1 MMPDR
6 IKAVL
11 VEDHTIVREGL
22 RPLLEGQGIAVIG
35 EAGDGL
41 EAVRIA
47 KELNPQII
55 IMDVVLPRL
64 GGIEA
69 TRRILKGRPDI
80 KVIMLTI
87 HDEPQFIYKSLE
99 AGAKAYLVKEAPLG
113 ELMNAIKAVMKGE
126 TYLSSNFP
134 PGVLET
140 YAKMA
145 RRGKKADEFSQ
156 LTRREREILQYIA
169 EGFTSPEIAK
179 TLFISKKTVENHRA
193 NIMEKLDI
201 HDTAGLVR
209 YAIKIK
215 LVET

>member
-1 MMPDR
+1 MTER
-6 IKAVL
+6 IRIVI

-22 RPLLEGQGIAVIG
+22 RPLLEGRGVEVIG

-41 EAVRIA
+41 EAVRLV
-47 KELNPQII
+47 KELAPEVVV
-55 IMDVVLPRL
+55 MDVALPRL

-69 TRRILKGRPDI
+69 ARRIVKGDPDM

-87 HDEPQFIYKSLE
+87 HDEPQYVFKSLE
-99 AGAKAYLVKEAPLG
+99 AGAKGYLVKDAPLE
-113 ELMNAIKAVMKGE
+113 ELMTAIKAVMRGE

-134 PGVLET
+134 PGLIES
-140 YAKMA
+140 YAKMVK
-145 RRGKKADEFSQ
+145 RGKKADEFSQ

-169 EGFTSPEIAK
+169 EGHTSPQIAK

>member
-1 MMPDR
+1 MADKIR
-6 IKAVL
+6 IVV

-22 RPLLEGQGIAVIG
+22 RPLLEGRGVEVIG

-41 EAVRIA
+41 EAVKIV
-47 KELNPQII
+47 KELAPQVV
-55 IMDVVLPRL
+55 IMDVGLPRL

-69 TRRILKGRPDI
+69 TRRIVKGNPDM

-87 HDEPQFIYKSLE
+87 HDEPQYVFKSLE
-99 AGAKAYLVKEAPLG
+99 AGAKGYLVKEAPLE
-113 ELMNAIKAVMKGE
+113 ELMTAIHAVLRGE

-134 PGVLET
+134 PGLIESYV
-140 YAKMA
+140 KMVK
-145 RRGKKADEFSQ
+145 RGKKADEFSQ

-169 EGFTSPEIAK
+169 EGHTSPQIAK

>member
-1 MMPDR
+1 MADTIR
-6 IKAVL
+6 IVI

-22 RPLLEGQGIAVIG
+22 RPLLEGRGVEVIG

-41 EAVRIA
+41 EAVKLV
-47 KELNPQII
+47 KELSPQVV
-55 IMDVVLPRL
+55 IMDVGLPRL

-69 TRRILKGRPDI
+69 ARRIVKGNPDM

-87 HDEPQFIYKSLE
+87 HDEPQYVFKSLE
-99 AGAKAYLVKEAPLG
+99 AGAKGYLVKEAPLE
-113 ELMNAIKAVMKGE
+113 ELMTAIKAVMNGQ

-134 PGVLET
+134 PGLIES
-140 YAKMA
+140 YAKMVK
-145 RRGKKADEFSQ
+145 RGKKADEFSQ

-169 EGFTSPEIAK
+169 EGHTSPQIAK
-179 TLFISKKTVENHRA
+179 MLFISKKTVENHRA

>member
-1 MMPDR
+1 MADTIR
-6 IKAVL
+6 IVI

-22 RPLLEGQGIAVIG
+22 RPLLEGRGVEVIG

-41 EAVRIA
+41 EAVRLV
-47 KELNPQII
+47 KELSPQVV
-55 IMDVVLPRL
+55 IMDVGLPRL

-69 TRRILKGRPDI
+69 ARRIMKGNPEM

-87 HDEPQFIYKSLE
+87 HDEPQYVFKSLE
-99 AGAKAYLVKEAPLG
+99 AGATGYLVKEAPLE
-113 ELMNAIKAVMKGE
+113 ELMTAIKAVMRGE

-134 PGVLET
+134 PGLIES
-140 YAKMA
+140 YAKMVK
-145 RRGKKADEFSQ
+145 RGKKADEFSQ

-169 EGFTSPEIAK
+169 EGHTSPQIAK
-179 TLFISKKTVENHRA
+179 MLFISKKTVENHRA
-193 NIMEKLDI
+193 NIMEKLNI

>member
-1 MMPDR
+1 MADR
-6 IKAVL
+6 IRVVI

-22 RPLLEGQGIAVIG
+22 RPLLEGRGIAVIG

-41 EAVRIA
+41 EAVRLV
-47 KELNPQII
+47 KELAPQVV
-55 IMDVVLPRL
+55 IMDVALPRL

-69 TRRILKGRPDI
+69 TRRIMKGNPDM

-87 HDEPQFIYKSLE
+87 HDEPQYVYKSLE
-99 AGAKAYLVKEAPLG
+99 AGAKGYLVKEAPLD
-113 ELMNAIKAVMKGE
+113 ELMSAIKAVMGGE

-134 PGVLET
+134 PGLIESYT
-140 YAKMA
+140 KMA
-145 RRGKKADEFSQ
+145 KRGKKADEFSQ

-169 EGFTSPEIAK
+169 EGHTSPQIAK
-179 TLFISKKTVENHRA
+179 MLFISKKTVENHRA
-193 NIMEKLDI
+193 NIMEKLNI

>member
-1 MMPDR
+1 MPSR
-6 IKAVL
+6 IRAVL

-22 RPLLEGQGIAVIG
+22 RPLLEGQGIEVIG

-41 EAVRIA
+41 EAVKIA
-47 KELNPQII
+47 KELGPQIV
-55 IMDVVLPRL
+55 IMDVALPRL

-69 TRRILKGRPDI
+69 TRRILKGKPET

-87 HDEPQFIYKSLE
+87 HDEPQFVYKSLE

-113 ELMNAIKAVMKGE
+113 ELMNAIRAVMKGE
-126 TYLSSNFP
+126 IYLSSNFP
-134 PGVLET
+134 PGVLES
-140 YAKMA
+140 YVKMV
-145 RRGKKADEFSQ
+145 RQ
-156 LTRREREILQYIA
+156 ILQYIA

-179 TLFISKKTVENHRA
+179 TLFISRKTVENHRA

>member
-1 MMPDR
+1 MIDR
-6 IKAVL
+6 IKIVI

-22 RPLLEGQGIAVIG
+22 RPLLEGKGVEVVG

-41 EAVRIA
+41 EAVRLV
-47 KELNPQII
+47 KELAPQIV
-55 IMDVVLPRL
+55 IMDVALPRL

-69 TRRILKGRPDI
+69 TRRIVKGNPDM

-87 HDEPQFIYKSLE
+87 HDEPQYVFKSLE
-99 AGAKAYLVKEAPLG
+99 AGAKGYLVKEAPLE
-113 ELMNAIKAVMKGE
+113 ELMTAIRAVMNGE

-134 PGVLET
+134 PGLMESFV
-140 YAKMA
+140 KMA
-145 RRGKKADEFSQ
+145 KRGKKADEFSQ

-169 EGFTSPEIAK
+169 EGHTSPQIAK
-179 TLFISKKTVENHRA
+179 MLFISKKTVENHRA

>member
-1 MMPDR
+1 MYKR
-6 IKAVL
+6 Q
-11 VEDHTIVREGL
+11 VE
-22 RPLLEGQGIAVIG
+22 VIG
-35 EAGDGL
+35 EAADGL
-41 EAVRIA
+41 EAVKLA
-47 KELNPQII
+47 KELSPQVV
-55 IMDVVLPRL
+55 IMDVGLPRL

-69 TRRILKGRPDI
+69 ARRIMKSNPDM

-87 HDEPQFIYKSLE
+87 HDEPQYVFKSLE
-99 AGAKAYLVKEAPLG
+99 AGAKGYLVKEAPLE
-113 ELMNAIKAVMKGE
+113 ELMTAIKAVMRGE

-134 PGVLET
+134 PGLIESYV
-140 YAKMA
+140 KMVK
-145 RRGKKADEFSQ
+145 RGKKADEFSQ

-169 EGFTSPEIAK
+169 EGHTSPQIAK
-179 TLFISKKTVENHRA
+179 MLFLSKKTVENHRA

>member
-1 MMPDR
+1 MPNR
-6 IKAVL
+6 MKAIL

-22 RPLLEGQGIAVIG
+22 RPLLEGRGIEVIG

-55 IMDVVLPRL
+55 IMDVALPRL

-134 PGVLET
+134 PGVLES
-140 YAKMA
+140 YVKMV

-179 TLFISKKTVENHRA
+179 TLFISRKTVENHRA

-201 HDTAGLVR
+201 HETAGLVR

>member
-1 MMPDR
+1 MADTIR
-6 IKAVL
+6 IVI

-22 RPLLEGQGIAVIG
+22 RPLLEGRGVEVIG

-41 EAVRIA
+41 EAVKLV
-47 KELNPQII
+47 KELAPQVV
-55 IMDVVLPRL
+55 IMDVGLPRL

-69 TRRILKGRPDI
+69 ARRIMKGNPEM

-87 HDEPQFIYKSLE
+87 HDEPQYVFKSLE
-99 AGAKAYLVKEAPLG
+99 AGATGYLVKEAPLE
-113 ELMNAIKAVMKGE
+113 ELMTAIKAVMRGE

-134 PGVLET
+134 PGLIES
-140 YAKMA
+140 YAKMVK
-145 RRGKKADEFSQ
+145 RGKKADEFSQ

-169 EGFTSPEIAK
+169 EGHTSPQIAK
-179 TLFISKKTVENHRA
+179 MLFISKKTVENHRA
-193 NIMEKLDI
+193 NIMEKLNI

>member
-1 MMPDR
+1 
-6 IKAVL
+6 
-11 VEDHTIVREGL
+11 L
-22 RPLLEGQGIAVIG
+22 RPLLEGRGVEVIG

-41 EAVRIA
+41 EAVKIV
-47 KELNPQII
+47 KELAPQIV
-55 IMDVVLPRL
+55 IMDVGLPHL

-69 TRRILKGRPDI
+69 TRRIMKANPEM

-87 HDEPQFIYKSLE
+87 HDEPQYVFKSLE
-99 AGAKAYLVKEAPLG
+99 AGAKGYLVKEAPLE
-113 ELMNAIKAVMKGE
+113 ELMAAIEAVMRGE

-134 PGVLET
+134 PGLIDS
-140 YAKMA
+140 YAKA
-145 RRGKKADEFSQ
+145 VKRGKKADEFSQ

-169 EGFTSPEIAK
+169 EGHTSPQIAK
-179 TLFISKKTVENHRA
+179 MLFISKKTVENHRA
-193 NIMEKLDI
+193 NIMQKLEI

>member
-1 MMPDR
+1 MTER
-6 IKAVL
+6 IRIVI

-22 RPLLEGQGIAVIG
+22 RPLLEGRGIEVIG

-41 EAVRIA
+41 EAVRLV
-47 KELNPQII
+47 KELAPEVVV
-55 IMDVVLPRL
+55 MDVALPHL

-69 TRRILKGRPDI
+69 TRRIVKGDPDM

-87 HDEPQFIYKSLE
+87 HDEPQYVFKSLE
-99 AGAKAYLVKEAPLG
+99 AGAKGYLVKDAPLE
-113 ELMNAIKAVMKGE
+113 ELMTAIKAVMRGE

-134 PGVLET
+134 PGLIES
-140 YAKMA
+140 YAKMVK
-145 RRGKKADEFSQ
+145 RGKKADEFSQ

-169 EGFTSPEIAK
+169 EGHTSPQIAK

>member
-1 MMPDR
+1 
-6 IKAVL
+6 
-11 VEDHTIVREGL
+11 
-22 RPLLEGQGIAVIG
+22 
-35 EAGDGL
+35 
-41 EAVRIA
+41 
-47 KELNPQII
+47 
-55 IMDVVLPRL
+55 MDVGLPRL

-69 TRRILKGRPDI
+69 ARRIVKGNPDM

-87 HDEPQFIYKSLE
+87 HDEPQYVFKSLE
-99 AGAKAYLVKEAPLG
+99 AGAKGYLVKEAPLE
-113 ELMNAIKAVMKGE
+113 ELMTAIKAVMNGQ

-134 PGVLET
+134 PGLIES
-140 YAKMA
+140 YAKMVK
-145 RRGKKADEFSQ
+145 RGKKADEFSQ

-169 EGFTSPEIAK
+169 EGHTSPQIAK
-179 TLFISKKTVENHRA
+179 MLFISKKTVENHRA

>member
-1 MMPDR
+1 MIDKIR
-6 IKAVL
+6 VVL

-22 RPLLEGQGIAVIG
+22 RPLLERRGIQVIG

-41 EAVRIA
+41 QAVKIV
-47 KELNPQII
+47 KELGPQLV
-55 IMDVVLPRL
+55 IMDVALPRL

-69 TRRILKGRPDI
+69 TRRIVKSMPEA

-87 HDEPQFIYKSLE
+87 HDEPQFVYKALE
-99 AGAKAYLVKEAPLG
+99 AGAKGYLVKETPFE
-113 ELMNAIKAVMKGE
+113 ELMTAIKAVMMGE

-134 PGVLET
+134 PGLIESYV
-140 YAKMA
+140 KMA
-145 RRGKKADEFSQ
+145 KRGRKADEFSQ
-156 LTRREREILQYIA
+156 LTRREREILGYIA
-169 EGFTSPEIAK
+169 EGFTSPQIAK
-179 TLFISKKTVENHRA
+179 MLYISKKTVENHRA
-193 NIMEKLDI
+193 NIMEKLAI

>member
-1 MMPDR
+1 MPDR
-6 IKAVL
+6 IRAVI

-41 EAVRIA
+41 EAVKIA
-47 KELNPQII
+47 KELCPQIV
-55 IMDVVLPRL
+55 IMDVALPRL

-69 TRRILKGRPDI
+69 TRRILKGKPDI

-87 HDEPQFIYKSLE
+87 HDEPQFVFKSLE
-99 AGAKAYLVKEAPLG
+99 AGAKGYLVKEAPLG

-134 PGVLET
+134 PGVLES
-140 YAKMA
+140 YVKMV

-179 TLFISKKTVENHRA
+179 TLFISRKTVENHRA

-201 HDTAGLVR
+201 HETAGLVR

>member
-1 MMPDR
+1 MADR
-6 IKAVL
+6 IRIVI

-22 RPLLEGQGIAVIG
+22 RPLLEGRGVEVIG

-41 EAVRIA
+41 EAVGIVR
-47 KELNPQII
+47 ELAPQVV
-55 IMDVVLPRL
+55 IMDVALPRL

-69 TRRILKGRPDI
+69 TRRIVKGNPDM

-87 HDEPQFIYKSLE
+87 HDEPQFVFKSLE
-99 AGAKAYLVKEAPLG
+99 AGAKGYLVKEAPLE
-113 ELMNAIKAVMKGE
+113 ELMTAIKAVMRGE

-134 PGVLET
+134 PSLIESYV
-140 YAKMA
+140 KMA
-145 RRGKKADEFSQ
+145 KRGKKADEFSQ
-156 LTRREREILQYIA
+156 LTRREREILQHIA
-169 EGFTSPEIAK
+169 EGRTSPQIAK
-179 TLFISKKTVENHRA
+179 ALFISKKTVENHRA

>member
-1 MMPDR
+1 MTEKIR
-6 IKAVL
+6 IVI

-22 RPLLEGQGIAVIG
+22 RPLLEGRGVDVVG

-41 EAVRIA
+41 EAVKLV
-47 KELNPQII
+47 KELVPQVV
-55 IMDVVLPRL
+55 IMDVALPRL

-69 TRRILKGRPDI
+69 ARRIVKASPDM
-80 KVIMLTI
+80 KVVMLTI
-87 HDEPQFIYKSLE
+87 HDEPQYVFKSLE
-99 AGAKAYLVKEAPLG
+99 AGAKGYLVKEAPLE
-113 ELMNAIKAVMKGE
+113 ELMTAIKAVMRGE

-134 PGVLET
+134 QGLIDSYV
-140 YAKMA
+140 KMTK
-145 RRGKKADEFSQ
+145 RGKKADEFSQ
-156 LTRREREILQYIA
+156 LTRREREILQHIA
-169 EGFTSPEIAK
+169 EGHTSPQIAK
-179 TLFISKKTVENHRA
+179 SLFISKKTVENHRA

>member
-1 MMPDR
+1 MTEKIR
-6 IKAVL
+6 AVL

-22 RPLLEGQGIAVIG
+22 RPLLEGRGVQVVG

-41 EAVRIA
+41 QAAKIV
-47 KELNPQII
+47 KELGPQLV
-55 IMDVVLPRL
+55 IMDVALPRL

-69 TRRILKGRPDI
+69 TRRILKSNPGT

-87 HDEPQFIYKSLE
+87 HDEPQFVYKALE
-99 AGAKAYLVKEAPLG
+99 AGAKGYLVKETPFD
-113 ELMNAIKAVMKGE
+113 ELMAAIKAVMRGE

-134 PGVLET
+134 PGLIES
-140 YAKMA
+140 YAKMVK
-145 RRGKKADEFSQ
+145 RGKKADEFSQ
-156 LTRREREILQYIA
+156 LTRREREILAYIA
-169 EGFTSPEIAK
+169 EGYTSPQIARM
-179 TLFISKKTVENHRA
+179 LYISKKTVENHRA

-201 HDTAGLVR
+201 HETAGLVR

>member
-1 MMPDR
+1 MADTIR
-6 IKAVL
+6 IVI

-22 RPLLEGQGIAVIG
+22 RPLLEGRGVEVIG

-41 EAVRIA
+41 EAVKLV
-47 KELNPQII
+47 KELSPQVV
-55 IMDVVLPRL
+55 IMDVGLPRL

-69 TRRILKGRPDI
+69 ARRIVKGNPDM

-87 HDEPQFIYKSLE
+87 HDEPQYVFKSLE
-99 AGAKAYLVKEAPLG
+99 AGAKGYLVKEAPLE
-113 ELMNAIKAVMKGE
+113 ELMAAIKAVMNGQ

-134 PGVLET
+134 PGLIES
-140 YAKMA
+140 YAKMVK
-145 RRGKKADEFSQ
+145 RGKKADEFSQ

-169 EGFTSPEIAK
+169 EGHTSPQIAK
-179 TLFISKKTVENHRA
+179 MLFISKKTVENHRA

>member
-1 MMPDR
+1 MADMIR
-6 IKAVL
+6 IVI

-22 RPLLEGQGIAVIG
+22 RPLLEGRGVKVIG

-41 EAVRIA
+41 EAVKIV
-47 KELNPQII
+47 KELAPQVV
-55 IMDVVLPRL
+55 IMDVGLPRL

-69 TRRILKGRPDI
+69 ARRIVKGNPDM

-87 HDEPQFIYKSLE
+87 HDEPQYVYKSLE
-99 AGAKAYLVKEAPLG
+99 AGAKGYLVKEAPLE
-113 ELMNAIKAVMKGE
+113 ELMTAIHAVMKGE

-134 PGVLET
+134 PGLLDS
-140 YAKMA
+140 YAKMVK
-145 RRGKKADEFSQ
+145 RGKKADEFSQ

-169 EGFTSPEIAK
+169 EGHTSPQIAK
-179 TLFISKKTVENHRA
+179 MLFISKKTVENHRA

>member
-1 MMPDR
+1 MPSR
-6 IKAVL
+6 IRAVL

-22 RPLLEGQGIAVIG
+22 RPLLEGQGIEVIG

-41 EAVRIA
+41 EAVKIA
-47 KELNPQII
+47 KELGPQIV
-55 IMDVVLPRL
+55 IMDVALPRL

-69 TRRILKGRPDI
+69 TRRILKGKPET

-87 HDEPQFIYKSLE
+87 HDEPQFVYKSLE

-113 ELMNAIKAVMKGE
+113 ELMNAIRAVMKGE
-126 TYLSSNFP
+126 IYLSSNFP
-134 PGVLET
+134 PGVLES
-140 YAKMA
+140 YVKMV

-179 TLFISKKTVENHRA
+179 TLFISRKTVENHRA